1 VRRWAIFGLIGPF
14 VGFLVFVG
22 LGGGFQSH
30 AVQSLL
36 IVLPF
41 AMVAGFVP
49 AMVTATFDRMFER
62 WGVQQLDRLV
72 RMALV
77 GYGASYLLMLE
88 NLFETTP
95 LISFEYRWG
104 LIGAVPAVICS
115 WLNET
120 LVYSSQPE

>member
-22 LGGGFQSH
+22 LAGGFQSH
-30 AVQSLL
+30 AAQSFL

-41 AMVAGFVP
+41 AMAAGFVP
-49 AMVTATFDRMFER
+49 AMVTATFDRLFER
-62 WGVQQLDRLV
+62 LGVQQLDRLF
-72 RMALV
+72 RIALV
-77 GYGASYLLMLE
+77 GYGAAYLLMLE

-95 LISFEYRWG
+95 LISFQYRWG

-115 WLNET
+115 WLNQPSM
-120 LVYSSQPE
+120 YSSQPE

>member
-14 VGFLVFVG
+14 VGFLVFIG

-30 AVQSLL
+30 AVESFL

-49 AMVTATFDRMFER
+49 AMVTATFDRLFER
-62 WGVQQLDRLV
+62 LGVQQLDRLF
-72 RMALV
+72 RIALV
-77 GYGASYLLMLE
+77 GYGAAYLLMLE

-95 LISFEYRWG
+95 LVTFQYRWG
-104 LIGAVPAVICS
+104 LIGVVPAVVCS
-115 WLNET
+115 WLNRPSMN
-120 LVYSSQPE
+120 SSQF

>member
-1 VRRWAIFGLIGPF
+1 MRRWAIFGLIGPF
-14 VGFLVFVG
+14 VGFWVFVG

-30 AVQSLL
+30 AVQSSL

-49 AMVTATFDRMFER
+49 AMVTATFDRLFER
-62 WGVQQLDRLV
+62 RGVQQLGRLV
-72 RMALV
+72 TIALV
-77 GYGASYLLMLE
+77 GYGAAYLLMLE

-115 WLNET
+115 WLNKPSI
-120 LVYSSQPE
+120 YSTQPE

>member
-22 LGGGFQSH
+22 LGGGFRSH
-30 AVQSLL
+30 AVQSFL

-49 AMVTATFDRMFER
+49 AMVTATFDRLFER
-62 WGVQQLDRLV
+62 WGVQQLDGLV
-72 RMALV
+72 RIALV
-77 GYGASYLLMLE
+77 GYGAAYLLMLE

-104 LIGAVPAVICS
+104 VIGAVPAVICS
-115 WLNET
+115 WLNKPS
-120 LVYSSQPE
+120 VYSSRPE